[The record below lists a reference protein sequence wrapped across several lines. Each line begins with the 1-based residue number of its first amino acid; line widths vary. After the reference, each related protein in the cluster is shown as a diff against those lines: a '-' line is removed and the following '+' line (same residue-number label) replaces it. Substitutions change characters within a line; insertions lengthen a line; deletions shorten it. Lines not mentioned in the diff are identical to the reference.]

1 MERLGLEKV
10 HQHVGQEPS
19 GRQFDDLTLLAKTAI
34 GDLQGE
40 HAKDNRNGKSSR
52 VPFNPMVNAGA
63 IMTAG
68 LIGPEESHSQ
78 RLRYILSLIHISEP
92 TRPY

>member
-19 GRQFDDLTLLAKTAI
+19 GRQFDDLTLLARTAI

-40 HAKDNRNGKSSR
+40 HAKDNPNGKSSR

-68 LIGPEESHSQ
+68 MIGP
-78 RLRYILSLIHISEP
+78 
-92 TRPY
+92 